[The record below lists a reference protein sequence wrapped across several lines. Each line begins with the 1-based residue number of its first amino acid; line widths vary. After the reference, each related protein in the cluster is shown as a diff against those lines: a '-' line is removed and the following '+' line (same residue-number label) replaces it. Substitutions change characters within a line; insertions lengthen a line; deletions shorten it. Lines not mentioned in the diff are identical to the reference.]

1 MQVKYEPWKVNEQT
15 NIWGIRVLD
24 SEYAGTMIAFNEFDS
39 EDDSNEF
46 KLDYTIIQAPEGKLV
61 EDLRGPEFDS
71 MLNFIVNDIL
81 LKAINDYENRNGNST
96 ESSE

>member
-1 MQVKYEPWKVNEQT
+1 MQVKYEPWKVNEET

-24 SEYAGTMIAFNEFDS
+24 SEFAGTMIAFNEFDS
-39 EDDSNEF
+39 EDDSEQF

-61 EDLRGPEFDS
+61 ENLAGPEFES

-81 LKAINDYENRNGNST
+81 KKAIDDYENRNSNST
-96 ESSE
+96 EPS